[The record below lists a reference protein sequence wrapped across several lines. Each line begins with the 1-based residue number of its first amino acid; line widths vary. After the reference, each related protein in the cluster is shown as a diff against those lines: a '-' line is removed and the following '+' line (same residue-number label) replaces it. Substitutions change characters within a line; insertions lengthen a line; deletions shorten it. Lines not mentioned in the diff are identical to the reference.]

1 MLGIIWGMNVPLRV
15 LSIIGMVLLAVLALF
30 LAVLLLLAFFPFT
43 YRVSGSKDAEGLKLS
58 VKVNWLFG
66 LFRVRFRYPEPGH
79 LTARALWFTLFDCRI
94 PPETGGD
101 GSGGELEE
109 KDFGKK
115 LSGLLGKS
123 KSGKDRK
130 AQKHSSAGEG
140 GKENGTEAG
149 KRGAAEGDRAQDD
162 GGRKSA
168 EDSAAQSGSSNGAG
182 GVGSAGALNEA
193 GGTDSEGASEGAGG
207 TDPADALDEAGAA
220 GASEGTDK
228 GTGQGSEGADASGS
242 VGNDTLENTSD
253 SAGSSDSGGA
263 SEASQESSGKFSQKI
278 QKIKYTICNIYD
290 KIKKIWKNISY
301 YIELLQEENTK
312 QLAAH
317 ALERGKKVFKSVG
330 PRHVKGELVFGA
342 GSPDTTGYLYGGYC
356 VVASL
361 FGIGFRV
368 TPDFEQKRLEGEF
381 DVSGHVILWVFAI
394 NGLKLLFDRKLRVF
408 LRGLKAAQ
416 KKASA

>member
-1 MLGIIWGMNVPLRV
+1 MLGIIWGMNVPLKV
-15 LSIIGMVLLAVLALF
+15 LSIVGMVLLAALALF

-79 LTARALWFTLFDCRI
+79 LTARALWFTLFDCKI
-94 PPETGGD
+94 PPEI
-101 GSGGELEE
+101 GGEGDEPAE
-109 KDFGKK
+109 KDLGKK
-115 LSGLLGKS
+115 LSGLLEKS

-130 AQKHSSAGEG
+130 ARKHRPAGED
-140 GKENGTEAG
+140 GKEDDRKHRKQRRAEAREHG
-149 KRGAAEGDRAQDD
+149 GAEEDRAQ
-162 GGRKSA
+162 GGGGHQGA
-168 EDSAAQSGSSNGAG
+168 EDSADQSGSSNGAG
-182 GVGSAGALNEA
+182 GADSASALEGASGADSAGASN
-193 GGTDSEGASEGAGG
+193 G
-207 TDPADALDEAGAA
+207 A

-228 GTGQGSEGADASGS
+228 GSGEGSAREDASGGTENETS
-242 VGNDTLENTSD
+242 ENAGNP
-253 SAGSSDSGGA
+253 DSGGA
-263 SEASQESSGKFSQKI
+263 SEASQESSGKFFRKI

-317 ALERGKKVFKSVG
+317 ALERGRKVLKSVG
-330 PRHVKGELVFGA
+330 PKHVKGELVFGT

-361 FGIGFRV
+361 FGTGFWV

-381 DVSGHVILWVFAI
+381 DVSGHVILWVLAI